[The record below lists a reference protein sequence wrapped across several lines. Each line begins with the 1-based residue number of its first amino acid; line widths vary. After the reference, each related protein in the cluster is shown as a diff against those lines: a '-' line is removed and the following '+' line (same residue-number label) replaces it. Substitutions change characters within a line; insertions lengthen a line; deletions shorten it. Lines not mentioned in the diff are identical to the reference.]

1 MKTFKSILEDLY
13 TSEYKI
19 KQWVDPTTGK
29 TKSRKIRPKR
39 IDFEASQLRGEPTK
53 KDMKEETMNEQATV
67 KTQKYSWGT
76 MKTVHHGSS
85 FSVPLHPEH
94 HQAIHALKD
103 QQEHKFKDETGRHWT
118 AKRDGDNVHLHSA
131 NDGPKTTIKH
141 SDLKEEVESIEEQLL
156 EVLSKDAKAGDWISD
171 FVKSDNPKFAG
182 KSKKERIKMALGAYY
197 GKQNEE
203 LEEGYIVKYHDAK
216 GVHKNTSKVF
226 DDKVKADTHA
236 SKGNSIDKVGGKYTV
251 HKIDAEGR
259 SLKEGVNDR
268 PKSTEIKST
277 TALAPMGKS
286 TSGANIKDSS
296 GVAHSSMSRARRLA
310 RLALGRK
317 PTTES
322 KEQYKGLE
330 KEDKKG
336 LPTAYIKKSE
346 KAIAG
351 DTVEGWDHP
360 HDAVKK
366 EEVEHIQ
373 ELSKDTLNSYVGA
386 AQKDNKDYADSRRS
400 GDKEEAKWAKDRMV
414 KRSTGIGAAKNRLN
428 KEETD
433 LEEQAPVAPVL
444 GDKWKNHAVLVNTQS
459 KSRVTIDRK
468 HIGNYP
474 EHEGW
479 KEVAPGKKLKE
490 NEQMSYSEFAIM
502 LEYEVDKSGKYV
514 HKGTYGSSY
523 AKAEREKDEAG
534 FESEPT
540 KAKRGPKM
548 GSKRGARANFGSS
561 KLHTK

>member
-13 TSEYKI
+13 TSEYKV
-19 KQWVDPTTGK
+19 KKWVDPTTGK
-29 TKSRKIRPKR
+29 TKERKVRPHR
-39 IDFEASQLRGEPTK
+39 VEFDASKLRGEPNQ
-53 KDMKEETMNEQATV
+53 KDAKGDYGMKEETMNEQATV

-76 MKTVHHGSS
+76 MKTVHHGAS
-85 FSVPLHPEH
+85 FSIPLHPEH

-118 AKRDGDNVHLHSA
+118 AKRDGENVHLHSA

-141 SDLKEEVESIEEQLL
+141 SDLKEEKEPEGLYSKKRFETDGQRIARLAKEKRQAEKQNEEVDSVEEQLL
-156 EVLSKDAKAGDWISD
+156 EVLSKDAKAGEWISD
-171 FVKSDNPKFAG
+171 FVKSDNPKFEG

-268 PKSTEIKST
+268 PKSTEVKST

-310 RLALGRK
+310 RLALGK
-317 PTTES
+317 KSTNES
-322 KEQYKGLE
+322 KEQYAGLE

-336 LPTAYIKKSE
+336 LPTAIIKKSE
-346 KAIAG
+346 KAVEG

-366 EEVEHIQ
+366 EEVQKVNIPAYLRKAKGEKPL
-373 ELSKDTLNSYVGA
+373 ELKDLKRKDTISDAENLKKATGVKEDKMTYSAFA
-386 AQKDNKDYADSRRS
+386 A
-400 GDKEEAKWAKDRMV
+400 
-414 KRSTGIGAAKNRLN
+414 L
-428 KEETD
+428 
-433 LEEQAPVAPVL
+433 
-444 GDKWKNHAVLVNTQS
+444 
-459 KSRVTIDRK
+459 
-468 HIGNYP
+468 
-474 EHEGW
+474 
-479 KEVAPGKKLKE
+479 
-490 NEQMSYSEFAIM
+490 
-502 LEYEVDKSGKYV
+502 LEYEVDKNGKYV

-523 AKAEREKDEAG
+523 AKAEREKDEEG
-534 FESEPT
+534 FESEP

>member
-13 TSEYKI
+13 TSEYKV
-19 KQWVDPTTGK
+19 KKWVDPTTGK
-29 TKSRKIRPKR
+29 TKERKVRPHR
-39 IDFEASQLRGEPTK
+39 VEFDASKLRGEPNQ
-53 KDMKEETMNEQATV
+53 KDAKGDYGMKEETMNEQATV

-76 MKTVHHGSS
+76 MKTVHHGAS
-85 FSVPLHPEH
+85 FSIPLHPEH

-118 AKRDGDNVHLHSA
+118 AKRDGENVHLHSA

-141 SDLKEEVESIEEQLL
+141 SDLKEEVDSVEEQLL
-156 EVLSKDAKAGDWISD
+156 EVLSKDAKAGEWISD
-171 FVKSDNPKFAG
+171 FVKSDNPKFEG

-197 GKQNEE
+197 GKQNED

-268 PKSTEIKST
+268 PKSTEVKST

-310 RLALGRK
+310 RLALGK
-317 PTTES
+317 KSTNES
-322 KEQYKGLE
+322 KEQYAGLE

-336 LPTAYIKKSE
+336 LPTAIIKKSE
-346 KAIAG
+346 KAVEG

-366 EEVEHIQ
+366 EEVQKVDIPAYLRKAKGEKPL
-373 ELSKDTLNSYVGA
+373 ELKDLKRKDTISDAENLKKATGV
-386 AQKDNKDYADSRRS
+386 
-400 GDKEEAKWAKDRMV
+400 KEEV
-414 KRSTGIGAAKNRLN
+414 
-428 KEETD
+428 ETV
-433 LEEQAPVAPVL
+433 EEQAPVAPAL
-444 GDKWKNHAVLVNTQS
+444 GDKWKNHAVMVNGKQ
-459 KSRVTIDRK
+459 RVVIPRK
-468 HIGNYP
+468 NAGNYP

-490 NEQMSYSEFAIM
+490 NEQLSYSEFAVM
-502 LEYEVDKSGKYV
+502 LEYDVDKSGKYV